1 MNKYAVINIVC
12 FLSLNICQIQ
22 GQQELNFNHYM
33 LNSQL
38 FNPAYVGLEE
48 NLTISSISNLQ
59 WLGFEGNP
67 TTNSILLE
75 AKLKNNLGIGM
86 ELISDKIGPTNT
98 NFIAVNA
105 SYHLKL
111 NKNSHGLSLG
121 IKLSG
126 NDHNISLNSMSFD
139 DITDPNA
146 RTKDSYFITNIG
158 FGLSYYTDKLY
169 FSFSIPYFFEPK
181 TINKKR
187 HYYLSGSFKKEL
199 NEKLLFNPNFLIKK
213 ALNTPTSIDVSTML
227 FYEDSFWL
235 GLNYGAS
242 DKGFIS
248 PNDSGGNLSFI
259 TGFKLIPAL
268 SIGYSFTSQI
278 GNWTG
283 SSNARSHE
291 IYIKFSAS
299 NKSVESSD
307 ESLLENMDN
316 GDSNLLLSKTNN

>member
-67 TTNSILLE
+67 TTNSVLLE

-278 GNWTG
+278 ANWTG

>member
-38 FNPAYVGLEE
+38 FNPAFVGLEE

-278 GNWTG
+278 ANWTG

>member
-12 FLSLNICQIQ
+12 FLFLNICQIQ

-158 FGLSYYTDKLY
+158 FGLSYYTDKLS

-242 DKGFIS
+242 DKGFIP

-278 GNWTG
+278 TNWTG